1 MAPTLTW
8 REGTNVS
15 DVVESGVGAAK
26 RVRLLVLFGGRS
38 SEHAIS
44 CLSAAGILRALDP
57 ERYDV
62 TAVGILP
69 DGRWMRVDAD
79 PVAVEA
85 ADPGALPAVPD
96 TGSPAVLLPEP
107 VLGVDAPDAIRD
119 VDVVF
124 PVLHGPWGEDG
135 TVQGLLEMAGI
146 PYVGSGV
153 FASAAAMDKGHMK
166 SLLAAGGL
174 PVGPSVVVTAV
185 ECDRDASG
193 VRSRVDALGYPVF
206 VKPARAGS
214 SVGITKV
221 HSAAELDD
229 ALRAARSWDP
239 RIIVEAAIEG
249 AREIECAVIVD
260 EGGEPR
266 ATRCA
271 EIVVRGEHEFYD
283 FAAKYL
289 DDAAELIVPADLP
302 ADVEE
307 EVRRLAV
314 EAFRTLGCEG
324 LARVDFFVRS
334 DGVLVNEV
342 NTMPGFTPISL
353 FPRMCGASGIDYA
366 RVLDLLIADALRRGT
381 GLR

>member
-1 MAPTLTW
+1 M
-8 REGTNVS
+8 
-15 DVVESGVGAAK
+15 
-26 RVRLLVLFGGRS
+26 LVLFGGRS
-38 SEHAIS
+38 SEHSIS
-44 CLSAAGILRALDP
+44 CLSAAGVLRALDP
-57 ERYDV
+57 ARYEV

-69 DGRWMRVDAD
+69 DGRWMRVEAD
-79 PVAVEA
+79 PA
-85 ADPGALPAVPD
+85 AIMAAVPGELPSVAD
-96 TGSPAVLLPEP
+96 TGEPAVLLPEP
-107 VLGVDAPDAIRD
+107 VAGVDAPDAIRG

-166 SLLAAGGL
+166 ALLAAGGL
-174 PVGPSVVVTAV
+174 PVGPSVVVTAAQWERDPAAVRARV
-185 ECDRDASG
+185 EG
-193 VRSRVDALGYPVF
+193 LGYPVF

-221 HSAAELDD
+221 SDPAQLDAAISE
-229 ALRAARSWDP
+229 ARSWDP
-239 RIIVEAAIEG
+239 RVIVEAAIPD

-260 EGGEPR
+260 ETGTPR

-271 EIVVRGEHEFYD
+271 EIIVSGAHEFYD
-283 FAAKYL
+283 FEAKYL
-289 DDAAELIVPADLP
+289 DDAAELVVPAELH

-314 EAFRTLGCEG
+314 AAFETLDCEG
-324 LARVDFFVRS
+324 LARVDFFVRP
-334 DGVLVNEV
+334 DAVLVNEV

-353 FPRMCGASGIDYA
+353 YPRMCAASGIDYSS
-366 RVLDLLIADALRRGT
+366 VLDLLIADALRRGT